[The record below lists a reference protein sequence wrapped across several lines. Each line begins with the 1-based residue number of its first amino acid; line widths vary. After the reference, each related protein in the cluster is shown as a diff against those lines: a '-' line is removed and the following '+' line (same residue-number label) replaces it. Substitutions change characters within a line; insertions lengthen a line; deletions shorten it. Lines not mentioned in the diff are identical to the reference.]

1 MNSRKKLQK
10 KLKKGKKIKGIT
22 FKIYMILFYFR
33 MRES

>member
-10 KLKKGKKIKGIT
+10 KLEKDKIKGIT